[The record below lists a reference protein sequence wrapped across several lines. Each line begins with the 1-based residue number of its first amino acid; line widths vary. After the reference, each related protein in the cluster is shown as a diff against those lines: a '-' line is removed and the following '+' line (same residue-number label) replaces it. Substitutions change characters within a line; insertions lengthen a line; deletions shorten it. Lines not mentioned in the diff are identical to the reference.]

1 MSRQI
6 QDSRAG
12 FTLIEIMAVVVI
24 IGLLSGIVGVAVFAQ
39 VDKGRAT
46 AAKTQIRNLE
56 GVLELYH
63 MDNSRFPST
72 EQGLEALVNR
82 PGGSP
87 EPRNYPDGGYMR
99 SETLPVDPW
108 GEPYLYENP
117 GQHNR
122 RSFDVWTLGADGVP
136 GGNGVDRDLGNWIE
150 DDVGS

>member
-1 MSRQI
+1 MSCQTRE
-6 QDSRAG
+6 SRAG

-63 MDNSRFPST
+63 MDNSRFPTT

-82 PGGSP
+82 PSGSP
-87 EPRNYPDGGYMR
+87 EPRNYPEGGYMR

-108 GEPYLYENP
+108 GEPYQYESP

-122 RSFDVWTLGADGVP
+122 RSFDLWTLGADGTP
-136 GGNGVDRDLGNWIE
+136 GGDGPDADLGNWTE
-150 DDVGS
+150 DDIGS